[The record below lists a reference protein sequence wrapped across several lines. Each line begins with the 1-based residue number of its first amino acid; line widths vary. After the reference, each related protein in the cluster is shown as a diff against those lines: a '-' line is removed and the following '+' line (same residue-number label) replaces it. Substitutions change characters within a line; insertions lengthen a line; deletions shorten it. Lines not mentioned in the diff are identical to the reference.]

1 MGTGA
6 SRRGGSAAIGGVANR
21 GAARRVRDRNRLRR
35 NVGSARRADDGDC
48 HKSHIGRGCYAAIG
62 GSGFRANGLDRGGNR
77 LRKAAGICR
86 TVGAG
91 ASRRA
96 RGAAISGI
104 ANRSAA
110 RRIRDRDGLRRG
122 IATAVGAN
130 DGNRYGWR
138 GMARAM
144 PEESELKKNYRESE
158 Y

>member
-1 MGTGA
+1 MIFRCRVW
-6 SRRGGSAAIGGVANR
+6 RR
-21 GAARRVRDRNRLRR
+21 RRRRTLGLANRLRR
-35 NVGSARRADDGDC
+35 
-48 HKSHIGRGCYAAIG
+48 
-62 GSGFRANGLDRGGNR
+62 RGG
-77 LRKAAGICR
+77 
-86 TVGAG
+86 
-91 ASRRA
+91 

-144 PEESELKKNYRESE
+144 PEESELEKNNRESE